1 MSTKN
6 PAGFKK
12 QVLSI
17 GLILLLAVLTLFLLS
32 RQTNG
37 LDSQHLL
44 HFFKTLHPG
53 YLILCLGSMLCMV
66 FAEGYSLK
74 RFAAKLGR
82 NVSLGKATMWAASD
96 YYFSGLTPCATGG
109 QPVAVYFMYK
119 DGFSLS
125 HASAALVVNTMMY
138 TLSLLAW
145 GLICLV
151 SCWKQLF
158 QIPFTAKGFLLY
170 GSITHILL
178 IVICL
183 LCMFRQNW
191 MRHIGNWG
199 IDLFAKIHLIKQPQQ
214 RKEALAAS
222 LADYAEAVAIIR
234 RNPFLL
240 VEVLGANMVQRF
252 ATALPVCLLYL
263 GIGGSIS
270 SIWTVYSLNVLCL
283 LSSAAVPIPG
293 TVGISELMFLQ
304 YLEGYFGGLAV
315 PAMLTNRTIVFYFCL
330 LLCGLWTLS
339 RMFILQR
346 RKSTRPTV

>member
-6 PAGFKK
+6 PAGLKK

-17 GLILLLAVLTLFLLS
+17 GLILLLAALTLFLLS

-37 LDSQHLL
+37 LDGKHLL
-44 HFFKTLHPG
+44 RFFKTIHPG
-53 YLILCLGSMLCMV
+53 YLVLCLVSMLCMV
-66 FAEGYSLK
+66 LAEGYSLK
-74 RFAAKLGR
+74 RIAAKLGCP
-82 NVSLGKATMWAASD
+82 VSLVKSSMWAASD

-119 DGFSLS
+119 DGLSLS
-125 HASAALVVNTMMY
+125 HASAAMVVNTMMY

-145 GLICLV
+145 GLVCLV
-151 SCWKQLF
+151 TCGKALNHV
-158 QIPFTAKGFLLY
+158 PLTAKGFLLY

-178 IVICL
+178 IIVCL

-191 MRHIGNWG
+191 MRRVGNWG
-199 IDLFAKIHLIKQPQQ
+199 IDLLAKIHLIKHPQQ
-214 RKEALAAS
+214 RKDSLTAS

-240 VEVLGANMVQRF
+240 VEVLGANMAQRF

-270 SIWTVYSLNVLCL
+270 SVWTVYSLNVLCL

-304 YLEGYFGGLAV
+304 YLEGYFGGLAI
-315 PAMLTNRTIVFYFCL
+315 PAMLTNRMIVFYFCL
-330 LLCGLWTLS
+330 LLCGLWTLL
-339 RMFILQR
+339 RMFFLQR
-346 RKSTRPTV
+346 KKSTHPAA